1 MLDNYNSYTVTLVND
16 YEIKII
22 TTLAQDIETANYLA
36 YEQFCD
42 LYDQVIVEERESKY
56 EM

>member
-1 MLDNYNSYTVTLVND
+1 MLEDYNSYTVTLVD
-16 YEIKII
+16 HYHEIRIF

-42 LYDQVIVEERESKY
+42 LYDQVIVEERES
-56 EM
+56 